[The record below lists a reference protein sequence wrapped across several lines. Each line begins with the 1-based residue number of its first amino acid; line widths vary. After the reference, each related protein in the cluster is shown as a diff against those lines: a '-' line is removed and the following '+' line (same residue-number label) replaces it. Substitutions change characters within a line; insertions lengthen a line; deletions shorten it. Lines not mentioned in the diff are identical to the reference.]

1 MTPLHRVV
9 STALIGCLLLIIL
22 GSTAAHA
29 QTQDTEVI
37 TKFVSDIQVRAD
49 STVSVTETI
58 SVISTGD
65 QIKRGIYRDFPTRYT
80 DRLGNRYVVGF
91 AVVSVTRDGLPED
104 YHVENRSNGKR
115 VYIGNADRLIPT
127 GPHTYVLTYTTN
139 RQLGFFSD
147 HDELYWNVTGNGW
160 SFPILTA
167 SAFVRL
173 PSGISESDIQTDGYT
188 GPQGSTQKEYSA
200 AKQGDSAVAFTAT
213 TTLQPG
219 SGLTIVVGW
228 PKGVVAE
235 PSWQQKAR
243 WLLSDNKGIIAAILF
258 LALIFF
264 AYLRLWFKHGRD
276 PEQKTII
283 PQYEAPANFS
293 PGLVAY
299 VHSMGVHQYGF
310 TASILSLGAKG
321 ALRIVQN
328 GEKMYTLEQVSET
341 PRKPL
346 SSEEAVL
353 LEQLFKD
360 GASLEVAQVHQK
372 TLAAAEQA
380 HGAAL
385 KALAGTQ
392 YFVLNLGYVGIGLV
406 SSILSVFLTAAFQPA
421 PYVLIGMVVI
431 LLALHIIFA
440 FLLPRRTEKGKR
452 AWEHIQG
459 LKLFMTVAEKDRL
472 KFHNPPERTPAL
484 FESLLP
490 FAVALGV
497 ETAWAKQFE
506 SVFAQYAA
514 ETGHAYAPV
523 WFIGTGL
530 QNFNASSFSESFGST
545 ISSSST
551 PPGSSSGFGGGG
563 SSGGGGGGGGGGG
576 W

>member
-1 MTPLHRVV
+1 MKLHHRILSPV
-9 STALIGCLLLIIL
+9 IFGCLLLL
-22 GSTAAHA
+22 TVGAATARA
-29 QTQDTEVI
+29 QTTDTEVI
-37 TKFVSDIQVRAD
+37 TRFASEVRVNAD
-49 STVSVTETI
+49 STLHVTETI
-58 SVISTGD
+58 SVVSAGD
-65 QIKRGIYRDFPTRYT
+65 QIRRGIYRDFPTRYQ
-80 DRLGNRYVVGF
+80 DSLGNSHVVGF
-91 AVVSVTRDGLPED
+91 TVTQVTRNGAAEE
-104 YHVENRSNGKR
+104 YHVENRTNGKR
-115 VYIGNADRLIPT
+115 VYIGNPDTFIPV
-127 GPHTYVLTYTTN
+127 GEHTYTLTYTTN

-160 SFPILTA
+160 SFPILQTTA
-167 SAFVRL
+167 RVQL
-173 PSGISESDIQTDGYT
+173 PAGIRASDIRTDGYT
-188 GPQGSTQKEYSA
+188 GPRGSK
-200 AKQGDSAVAFTAT
+200 AKDFELTEKGDSTASFAT
-213 TTLQPG
+213 TGTLEPG
-219 SGLTIVVGW
+219 SGLTIVAGW
-228 PKGVVAE
+228 PKGFVSE
-235 PSWQQKAR
+235 PTKQQRAL
-243 WLLSDNKGIIAAILF
+243 WFLSDNKGLLVGLAFI
-258 LALIFF
+258 ALIF
-264 AYLRLWFKHGRD
+264 AVYLRLWFKRGRD
-276 PEQKTII
+276 PEQQTII
-283 PQYEAPANFS
+283 PQYEAPAEFS
-293 PGLVAY
+293 PALVSY
-299 VHSMGVHQYGF
+299 IHSMGVHQYGF

-321 ALRIVQN
+321 ALRIIQN
-328 GEKMYTLEQVSET
+328 GEKMYTLEQTSEE

-346 SSEEAVL
+346 SSEEAAL

-360 GASLEVAQVHQK
+360 GPSLEVAPAQQK
-372 TLAAAEQA
+372 ALAAAERA

-385 KALAGTQ
+385 KALAGKQ
-392 YFVLNLGYVGIGLV
+392 YFVLNLGYIGIGLIC
-406 SSILSVFLTAAFQPA
+406 SIVSVFLTAVFQPA

-431 LLALHIIFA
+431 LLALNIIFA
-440 FLLPRRTEKGKR
+440 FLLPRRTEEGKR